1 MLYNKFEYSVME
13 YVSLKSFDNI
23 LANLIFSY
31 NSNLQKDEFRHKL
44 KERMYKM
51 SSEKITKVYQ
61 YYVDKLSFILIFR
74 KHSSITLCHQNKY
87 FCFFYA
93 LFLLKHTTSY

>member
-23 LANLIFSY
+23 MANLIFSY
-31 NSNLQKDEFRHKL
+31 NSNLQKDELRHKL

-61 YYVDKLSFILIFR
+61 YYVDKLSFILIF
-74 KHSSITLCHQNKY
+74 
-87 FCFFYA
+87 
-93 LFLLKHTTSY
+93 